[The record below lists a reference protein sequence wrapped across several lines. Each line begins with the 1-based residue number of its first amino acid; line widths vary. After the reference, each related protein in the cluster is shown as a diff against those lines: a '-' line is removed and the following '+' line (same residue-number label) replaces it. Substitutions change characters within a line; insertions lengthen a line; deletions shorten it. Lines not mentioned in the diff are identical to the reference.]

1 MPNIVIIGSG
11 PAGVSA
17 ALYAARA
24 GVETT
29 VLTKGH
35 GALDRAELIQNY
47 YGFAEPISGAELER
61 RGIEGAKALGVQFVT
76 TEAVGLTYMDKLTV
90 ETLAGDFPADA
101 VILATGASRAAP
113 HIPGLAGLEGHGVSY
128 CATCDAF
135 FYRGKDVA
143 VLGSGEY
150 ALHEVQA
157 LLPVVKSVTLLT
169 NGSPLTASFP
179 PEVTVCPEKVNAI
192 LGDGRVSGVE
202 LSGGKT
208 VALSGVFVALGV
220 AGSTALARK
229 LGAEV
234 DGNRILVD
242 EHMQTTLPGL
252 YAAGDCT
259 GGLLQVAKAVY
270 EGALAGTEAA
280 KALRKG

>member
-11 PAGVSA
+11 PAGMSA

-29 VLTKGH
+29 VLTKGS
-35 GALDRAELIQNY
+35 GALDRAELIQKY

-76 TEAVGLTYMDKLTV
+76 TEAVGLTYTDKLTV

-113 HIPGLAGLEGHGVSY
+113 RIPGLAGLEGHGVSY

-135 FYRGKDVA
+135 FYRGRDVA

-192 LGDGRVSGVE
+192 LGEERVSGVE